1 MFKKISIVLFLVLGL
16 ILVLVGCSSSTTPST
31 TSNPSNPATS
41 STPATPVSLKIGSL
55 PRIFD
60 LVLYGAQQD
69 GVFQKNNLQVE
80 IVPFRSVVE
89 RNNAF
94 LAGQLDGFDDSIY
107 EAINIDKDNDC
118 CRVVGHNLMPDMF
131 KIVVSPSSGITS
143 PAQLKGKDIATSTAT
158 IMEYG
163 LDTLLASAGISN
175 KDVSYVNVPNMPLR
189 LDMMAQGK
197 LSAAILT
204 PPLSEQALASGDKLV
219 MDDSKQLLAGPA
231 LIFSNDAL
239 KNKSD
244 GINRFIQSWQQAV
257 RLINANP
264 DKYRNL
270 LVSTAQVPDTL
281 AASYKVPAFPEMRL
295 PTTDEVNVLVNWMK
309 SKAMI
314 TSDFPYNKL
323 VETKYLK

>member
-1 MFKKISIVLFLVLGL
+1 MFKKISIILFLVLGL
-16 ILVLVGCSSSTTPST
+16 ILALVGCSSNTTPSAAT
-31 TSNPSNPATS
+31 TSKPSAS
-41 STPATPVSLKIGSL
+41 STPVSLKIGSL

-107 EAINIDKDNDC
+107 EAINIDKDNDY

-163 LDTLLASAGISN
+163 LDTLLASAGINN

-204 PPLSEQALASGDKLV
+204 PPLSEQALANGDKLV
-219 MDDSKQLLAGPA
+219 MDDSKQLIAGPA

-257 RLINANP
+257 SLINANP
-264 DKYRNL
+264 DKYRSL
-270 LVSTAQVPDTL
+270 LASTAQVPDTL
-281 AASYKVPAFPEMRL
+281 AASYKVPVFPEMRL

-309 SKAMI
+309 SKAML
-314 TSDFPYNKL
+314 TTDFPYNKL